1 LYSRESLASR
11 LRKQLSKLQLDVS
24 RFLEGRSLESL
35 NPDEVY
41 VLAKILPAFTAEKR
55 LQAYKQVLQEALEEG
70 YANFFNSLEVLQQMR
85 QGLEISEKEH
95 LRVLTE
101 LGVENPDLLTSSKQ
115 RTREN
120 QMRLQSYYDQIA
132 GMVGSKR
139 RRER

>member
-41 VLAKILPAFTAEKR
+41 VLAKILPGFTAEKR
-55 LQAYKQVLQEALEEG
+55 LQAYKQVLGEVIEEG

-101 LGVENPDLLTSSKQ
+101 LGVENPDLLNSSKQ
-115 RTREN
+115 QTREN
-120 QMRLQSYYDQIA
+120 QVRLRS
-132 GMVGSKR
+132 
-139 RRER
+139 

>member
-1 LYSRESLASR
+1 MSPDSWKDVLWNLLILMRSTYWRKSFQASQQKSGSR
-11 LRKQLSKLQLDVS
+11 LINKCY
-24 RFLEGRSLESL
+24 G
-35 NPDEVY
+35 EV
-41 VLAKILPAFTAEKR
+41 I
-55 LQAYKQVLQEALEEG
+55 EEG

-101 LGVENPDLLTSSKQ
+101 LGVENPDLLNSSKQ

-120 QMRLQSYYDQIA
+120 QMRLQSYHDQIA